1 MSSVLTELGGFTPI
15 MDIVTQDVGLTTSV
29 VYGLVWRHCQMQ
41 DRVCKKSVPELAEML
56 EVSPRT
62 VRRHLEKLCKNGY
75 IRDTTPG
82 LRNRPHVYVDTGK
95 VKITGKVEAILSESR
110 YDKLSRQDNLGMTK
124 SHGRYDKL
132 SRPLGQIVTPAVTES
147 PMNKTWRPFEETG
160 RGESPPAF
168 SQSFEEL
175 AKRALV
181 IYSDTA
187 QIKLDKTQAGA
198 ITNLIKA
205 EPEFNFTRWV
215 AACTSVKL
223 GGVKPENVQC
233 RIDTYKA
240 GGNYQAMISAKRN
253 GNGAPDAPAPKV
265 ELRGIDPAAY
275 RAQLEADR
283 AAATE
288 TKEMVNKTFE
298 AGVTAAGLDVERA
311 IRREKRHAKKAT

>member
-1 MSSVLTELGGFTPI
+1 MPLLSEIDGWTPVIDELARER
-15 MDIVTQDVGLTTSV
+15 GLISAAV
-29 VYGLVWRHCQMQ
+29 FGVVWRHCQL
-41 DRVCKKSVPELAEML
+41 DNKVCHASL
-56 EVSPRT
+56 ETMADKIGVHRT
-62 VRRHLEKLCKNGY
+62 VVLKHIKKLCADGY
-75 IRDTTPG
+75 LKDMTPG
-82 LRNRPHVYVDTGK
+82 IRHIPHTYADTGK
-95 VKITGKVEAILSESR
+95 IALRGEVKAVKGVAHS
-110 YDKLSRQDNLGMTK
+110 
-124 SHGRYDKL
+124 
-132 SRPLGQIVTPAVTES
+132 TPSVAHSDLKRLFKETH
-147 PMNKTWRPFEETG
+147 EETG
-160 RGESPPAF
+160 RESPPAF

-298 AGVTAAGLDVERA
+298 AGVTAAGLDVEQA
-311 IRREKRHAKKAT
+311 IRKAKRNAKKEA